1 MYPTHPYAP
10 WCIPESWH
18 VRACVHDLGGR
29 VLTGRAW
36 PVQYAKGVD
45 SVRRRQVAAPSGPA
59 AGTPMPRLPPAPQP
73 AQATACGSAFQSS
86 GHEAHRRPL
95 LSGTAACSAVTV
107 LQLYPTLTCHTIR
120 LLDGTHAITRNADHA
135 PCCMRHTRPTSD
147 AQQTLCRRRAG
158 WHRGVLR
165 GTQGH

>member
-1 MYPTHPYAP
+1 MDPTQLYAP
-10 WCIPESWH
+10 WGIPESWH
-18 VRACVHDLGGR
+18 VRSCVRDLGGR
-29 VLTGRAW
+29 GSDGPCMAGTIS
-36 PVQYAKGVD
+36 KGVD

-59 AGTPMPRLPPAPQP
+59 AGTPTPRLPPAPQP

-107 LQLYPTLTCHTIR
+107 LQLYPTLTYHTTR
-120 LLDGTHAITRNADHA
+120 LLDGMHASTSYADHA
-135 PCCMRHTRPTSD
+135 PCGMRHTRPASD
-147 AQQTLCRRRAG
+147 AQPSIVAG

-165 GTQGH
+165 GTQGY

>member
-18 VRACVHDLGGR
+18 VRACAHDLGGR
-29 VLTGRAW
+29 GSDGRAW

-73 AQATACGSAFQSS
+73 TQATACGSAFQSS
-86 GHEAHRRPL
+86 AHEAHRQQP

-107 LQLYPTLTCHTIR
+107 LQVYPPLTCHTTR

-135 PCCMRHTRPTSD
+135 PCGMRHTRLTSAAIIVAED
-147 AQQTLCRRRAG
+147 APDGTEG
-158 WHRGVLR
+158 YPR